1 MKAFAH
7 QFAFEFRTGIR
18 NKILLLMNY
27 LLPLGF
33 YLMMGFVI
41 AQISPDFKQTLIPSM
56 AVFAAMVA
64 TVLGMPDPLVRA
76 RETGILRSYKIAG
89 IPSISILVIPA
100 LTTVLHLVIVST
112 IIAVS
117 APLLFDAPI
126 PASWLSFVM
135 VFVAMALCLTGISVL
150 IAVIASSS
158 RMVILWSQL
167 IFIPTMMLGGITF
180 PIDFLPNAARKV
192 AQLLPSTHA
201 MNAFKWTMGQET
213 AFTPWGSVIVL
224 ALSGLLAFMLSV
236 YLFSWDARNTERRG
250 HPALALLILL
260 PFIAGIFLFS

>member
-7 QFAFEFRTGIR
+7 HFAFEFRTGIR
-18 NKILLLMNY
+18 NKQLLLMNY

-41 AQISPDFKQTLIPSM
+41 AQISPDFQRTLIPSM
-56 AVFAAMVA
+56 VVFSAMVA

-76 RETGILRSYKIAG
+76 RENGIFRSYKITG

-100 LTTVLHLVIVST
+100 LTTVLHLVIVSM

-117 APLLFDAPI
+117 APLFFDSPL
-126 PASWLSFVM
+126 PVNWLGFVM
-135 VFVAMALCLTGISVL
+135 VFIAMALSLTGISVL

-167 IFIPTMMLGGITF
+167 VFIPTMMLGGITF
-180 PIDFLPNAARKV
+180 PIDFLPNAARKI

-213 AFTPWGSVIVL
+213 AFTPWGSITVL
-224 ALSGLLAFMLSV
+224 AISVLLAFTLAV
-236 YLFSWDARNTERRG
+236 YLFSWESRNTEHRG
-250 HPALALLILL
+250 HHTLALLVLLPFLAGILL
-260 PFIAGIFLFS
+260 PS